1 MLKFIIPNESHKS
14 QWEEIIAEWDDTR
27 KRPRILFQPSFEEFI
42 NRIGQLSQWDDKEKQ
57 VAKSSVFLLIDET
70 VEKILGC
77 LWLRHHIDF
86 PIDREYGGHI
96 GYGIRPSE
104 RGKWYATEML
114 RLGLDIMRSIGITQ
128 VHISCHADNIASENV
143 ILTNGWMIFGESM
156 DKNQKKLRQYL
167 INTLC

>member
-42 NRIGQLSQWDDKEKQ
+42 NRIGQLSRWDDKEKQ

-70 VEKILGC
+70 VERILGC

-96 GYGIRPSE
+96 GYGIRPSA

-114 RLGLDIMRSIGITQ
+114 QLWLQEAKKLWIDRILIT
-128 VHISCHADNIASENV
+128 CDDDNIASAKV
-143 ILTNGWMIFGESM
+143 IEANGGILEKCMEKDGVKMRRYW
-156 DKNQKKLRQYL
+156 
-167 INTLC
+167 INLL

>member
-96 GYGIRPSE
+96 GYGIRPSA

-114 RLGLDIMRSIGITQ
+114 QLWLQEAKKLWIDRILIT
-128 VHISCHADNIASENV
+128 CDDDNIASAKV
-143 ILTNGWMIFGESM
+143 IEANGGILEKCMEKDGVKMRRYW
-156 DKNQKKLRQYL
+156 
-167 INTLC
+167 INLL

>member
-42 NRIGQLSQWDDKEKQ
+42 NRIGQLSRWDDKEKQ

-96 GYGIRPSE
+96 GYGIRPSA

-114 RLGLDIMRSIGITQ
+114 QLWLQEAKKLWIDRILIT
-128 VHISCHADNIASENV
+128 CDDDNIASAKV
-143 ILTNGWMIFGESM
+143 IEANGGILEKCMEKDGVKMRRYW
-156 DKNQKKLRQYL
+156 
-167 INTLC
+167 INLL

>member
-1 MLKFIIPNESHKS
+1 MIREKDLEFCFNHHLKRTSNTDLIILK
-14 QWEEIIAEWDDTR
+14 
-27 KRPRILFQPSFEEFI
+27 PSFEEFI

-96 GYGIRPSE
+96 GYGIRPSA

-114 RLGLDIMRSIGITQ
+114 QLWLQEAKKLWIDRILIT
-128 VHISCHADNIASENV
+128 CDDDNIASAKV
-143 ILTNGWMIFGESM
+143 IEANGGVLEKYMEKDGVKMRRYW
-156 DKNQKKLRQYL
+156 
-167 INTLC
+167 INLL

>member
-96 GYGIRPSE
+96 GYGIRPSA

-114 RLGLDIMRSIGITQ
+114 QLWLQEAKKLWIDRILIT
-128 VHISCHADNIASENV
+128 CDDDNIASAKV
-143 ILTNGWMIFGESM
+143 IEANGGVLEKYMEKDGVKMRRYW
-156 DKNQKKLRQYL
+156 
-167 INTLC
+167 INLL